1 MRGLV
6 LYGLKHSG
14 KSSLARLISEHYAVP
29 QWDLDDLILKAHP
42 SAESIR
48 QLYRDR
54 GIEWFSREEYRA
66 AESLPVDTG
75 VIATGGGSME
85 NEELVDL
92 LIRHGRLAVFLDAP
106 EDKLW
111 KRIERGGIP
120 PFLAGED
127 PRGKFS
133 DLYLRRRARALEIC
147 DLRIETGED
156 TPRKV
161 FNRLK
166 EELADYGWG

>member
-54 GIEWFSREEYRA
+54 GIEWFSPGRVSGRRVPSRGYRC
-66 AESLPVDTG
+66 DC
-75 VIATGGGSME
+75 
-85 NEELVDL
+85 N
-92 LIRHGRLAVFLDAP
+92 
-106 EDKLW
+106 
-111 KRIERGGIP
+111 
-120 PFLAGED
+120 
-127 PRGKFS
+127 
-133 DLYLRRRARALEIC
+133 RRRQH
-147 DLRIETGED
+147 GE
-156 TPRKV
+156 
-161 FNRLK
+161 
-166 EELADYGWG
+166 

>member
-54 GIEWFSREEYRA
+54 GSNGFPGKSIGPQSPFPW
-66 AESLPVDTG
+66 
-75 VIATGGGSME
+75 
-85 NEELVDL
+85 
-92 LIRHGRLAVFLDAP
+92 
-106 EDKLW
+106 
-111 KRIERGGIP
+111 IP
-120 PFLAGED
+120 G
-127 PRGKFS
+127 
-133 DLYLRRRARALEIC
+133 
-147 DLRIETGED
+147 
-156 TPRKV
+156 
-161 FNRLK
+161 
-166 EELADYGWG
+166 